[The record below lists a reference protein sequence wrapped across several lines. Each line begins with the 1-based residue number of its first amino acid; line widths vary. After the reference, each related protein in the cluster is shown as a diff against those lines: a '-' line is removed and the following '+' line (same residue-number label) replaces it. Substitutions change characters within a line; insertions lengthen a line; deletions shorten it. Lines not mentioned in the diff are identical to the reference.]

1 MPLVIWILAFFG
13 HQGFVIRHW
22 QCAKNM
28 KAKIQDGTKVSVVPR
43 SRTIRI
49 FGVGGAGVQ
58 LLDLVIGGEFTGASF
73 AVIDTDGPS
82 LAGSS
87 APVKIQLETKLMRGL
102 GTGGDPE
109 RGRALA
115 EEQFSTLKTACEGA
129 TVVFI
134 LAGLGGGAGSGISS
148 VLARAAKESGALVL
162 AFVTLP
168 FACEGNRRQQQA
180 QQGLGELKAVA
191 DGVICLPNQ
200 KTFKLIDE
208 NTSVLDTFR
217 ITGGLLLESVRGVW
231 RLLTRR
237 GLIQIHFDDLRA
249 LVHDRHSES
258 VFASIEAAGVARS
271 REIVDKLLAHPLLD
285 EGRAL
290 AEADAVLVSL
300 MGGKDLTM
308 SEVNRVMEQI
318 SRQCEQAQIIMGAAV
333 DETLKNRLCVTVIAA
348 KNAVSNAEAPETFEC
363 ADVSASR
370 SAGRRHVAAIPTH
383 QPSPPPLNL
392 EQREQMITRRGGH
405 VRKPGSK
412 MLQAQLPLAIISKG
426 RFDKSEP
433 TIHKG
438 EDLDIPTYI
447 RRGVALN

>member
-1 MPLVIWILAFFG
+1 M
-13 HQGFVIRHW
+13 
-22 QCAKNM
+22 KN
-28 KAKIQDGTKVSVVPR
+28 KVETPEAAARPAQKPAVK
-43 SRTIRI
+43 I

-58 LLDLVIGGEFTGASF
+58 LLDGMIGGEFTGASF

-82 LAGSS
+82 LAAST

-148 VLARAAKESGALVL
+148 VLARAAKEGGALVL

-168 FACEGNRRQQQA
+168 FVCEGNRRQEQA
-180 QQGLGELKAVA
+180 QEGLGELKAVA

-231 RLLTRR
+231 HLLTRR

-249 LVHDRHSES
+249 LIHDRHSES
-258 VFASIEAAGVARS
+258 VFASVETAGVARS
-271 REIVDKLLAHPLLD
+271 REIVEKLLAHPLLD

-290 AEADAVLVSL
+290 AEADV
-300 MGGKDLTM
+300 DLPAAGNRHPDVKAPNGEL
-308 SEVNRVMEQI
+308 SEIHGESAE
-318 SRQCEQAQIIMGAAV
+318 SRLI
-333 DETLKNRLCVTVIAA
+333 
-348 KNAVSNAEAPETFEC
+348 
-363 ADVSASR
+363 
-370 SAGRRHVAAIPTH
+370 
-383 QPSPPPLNL
+383 
-392 EQREQMITRRGGH
+392 
-405 VRKPGSK
+405 
-412 MLQAQLPLAIISKG
+412 
-426 RFDKSEP
+426 
-433 TIHKG
+433 
-438 EDLDIPTYI
+438 
-447 RRGVALN
+447 

>member
-1 MPLVIWILAFFG
+1 
-13 HQGFVIRHW
+13 
-22 QCAKNM
+22 M
-28 KAKIQDGTKVSVVPR
+28 KARIQDATKVSDVPR
-43 SRTIRI
+43 SQTIKI

-58 LLDLVIGGEFTGASF
+58 LLDMVIGGEFTGASF
-73 AVIDTDGPS
+73 AVIDTDAPS
-82 LAGSS
+82 LAPSS
-87 APVKIQLETKLMRGL
+87 APVKIQLETKLLRGL

-115 EEQFSTLKTACEGA
+115 EEQFSTLQTACEGA
-129 TVVFI
+129 TVIFI
-134 LAGLGGGAGSGISS
+134 LAGLGGGAGSGISP
-148 VLARAAKESGALVL
+148 VLARAAKETGALVL

-168 FACEGNRRQQQA
+168 FVCEGNRRQRQA

-208 NTSVLDTFR
+208 NTSVLDAFR

-258 VFASIEAAGVARS
+258 VFASIETTGPARA
-271 REIVDKLLAHPLLD
+271 REVVEKLLAHPLLD

-308 SEVNRVMEQI
+308 TEVNRVMEQI

-348 KNAVSNAEAPETFEC
+348 KNAAVKTEKPGDSPEQTI
-363 ADVSASR
+363 SR
-370 SAGRRHVAAIPTH
+370 GATARLTAYAVPATSLT
-383 QPSPPPLNL
+383 L
-392 EQREQMITRRGGH
+392 EQREQLMSRRGGRGH
-405 VRKPGSK
+405 KPGPK
-412 MLQAQLPLAIISKG
+412 MLQTQLPLAIVSKG